1 MAKYEFSHDQLNG
14 LVEDVRNRQYELVRN
29 ILYDNG
35 RTMGGLIGSI
45 TGANGHYDLESIFL
59 DENCKYVEPDDEEN
73 NTIPIVCHLNYPAF
87 EIDVNFYWLSVDERQ
102 QIVELLIKKT
112 QEL

>member
-1 MAKYEFSHDQLNG
+1 MAKYEFSHDLLNG
-14 LVEDVRNRQYELVRN
+14 AIEDVRNRQDELVRN

-35 RTMGGLIGSI
+35 QGMGGLIGSV

-59 DENCKYVEPDDEEN
+59 DPDCKYIEPDEGEN

-87 EIDVNFYWLSVDERQ
+87 EVDVNFYWLSVDERQ
-102 QIVELLIKKT
+102 QIVELLIKEA
-112 QEL
+112 QQL

>member
-1 MAKYEFSHDQLNG
+1 MAKYEFSHDLLNEA
-14 LVEDVRNRQYELVRN
+14 VEDVCNRQDELVRN

-35 RTMGGLIGSI
+35 QSVGGCIGSI
-45 TGANGHYDLESIFL
+45 TGINGHYDLESIFL
-59 DENCKYVEPDDEEN
+59 DPDCKYIEPDEGEN

-102 QIVELLIKKT
+102 QIVELLIKEA